1 VLGGSYNLW
10 QLAKM
15 SSSTHDRPDFE
26 LRQQRLRRAVRRDLI
41 FVLVGAI
48 ACVLIAY
55 VETNASDANVRL
67 RIIQNASKDEVAYAE
82 NAGSCTQIR
91 SNRTPNK
98 RRIIDAGFILT
109 KSIHSYLARH
119 RDVNDVLALG
129 NSMFLTAPLA
139 YVVYVTLWKGDFRL
153 SFRLIATHLFRSL
166 CGWFT

>member
-1 VLGGSYNLW
+1 MLGGSYNVW

-98 RRIIDAGFILT
+98 RRIIDAGFVFGP
-109 KSIHSYLARH
+109 SQ
-119 RDVNDVLALG
+119 G
-129 NSMFLTAPLA
+129 
-139 YVVYVTLWKGDFRL
+139 
-153 SFRLIATHLFRSL
+153 
-166 CGWFT
+166 CE